1 MITISSHVLNTVSG
15 VSAIGIRAQ
24 LFRLQNDKKIELFDI
39 TSDNEGRI
47 VETLDVSD
55 FDKSTDYELVFHSAD
70 YYASQ
75 LTDQVLDSSMK
86 VVVLRFSMTDP
97 NKRYHMPI
105 MLSPHS
111 YSVWWSK

>member
-1 MITISSHVLNTVSG
+1 MVTISSHVLNTVSG
-15 VSAIGIRAQ
+15 ISAVGIRTQ
-24 LFRLQNDKKIELFDI
+24 MFRLKNDKKIELFDI
-39 TSDNEGRI
+39 TTNNEGRI

-55 FDKSTDYELVFHSAD
+55 FDENSEYELIFHCAD
-70 YYASQ
+70 YYSSQ
-75 LTDQVLDSSMK
+75 LTDQAMGSSMK